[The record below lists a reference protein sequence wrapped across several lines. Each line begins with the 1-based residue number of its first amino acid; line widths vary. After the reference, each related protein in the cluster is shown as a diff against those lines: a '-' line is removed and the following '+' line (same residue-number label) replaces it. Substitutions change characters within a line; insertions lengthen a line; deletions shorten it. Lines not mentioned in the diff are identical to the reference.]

1 LTIHNIIGYQ
11 LVIAGSAGAGQV
23 MIYGQTGAHFRGA
36 RRGAESLLMGRDNNK
51 FNNKHHRSI
60 TMKSMEKLNVTA
72 IIWQEDDVYV
82 SKCPEL
88 EVASAGDTPEEAL
101 ENLKEAVKLYL
112 ENAKAL
118 GILNDFAA
126 SLHSPNK
133 FTSWSEQ
140 GIMGKSISLSSQKE
154 TRSQRGL

>member
-1 LTIHNIIGYQ
+1 VNDLMLTLNR
-11 LVIAGSAGAGQV
+11 QV
-23 MIYGQTGAHFRGA
+23 EPPQQSI
-36 RRGAESLLMGRDNNK
+36 NNK
-51 FNNKHHRSI
+51 FNNKHYPSI
-60 TMKSMEKLNVTA
+60 SMKSMEKLNVTA

-101 ENLKEAVKLYL
+101 ENLKEAVELYL

-118 GILNDFAA
+118 GILNDFDA

-133 FTSWSEQ
+133 FTSTI
-140 GIMGKSISLSSQKE
+140 GVAV
-154 TRSQRGL
+154 